1 MATKAAAPKIRSE
14 EMLRDGTL
22 SNPTRAEL
30 DYAHEQ
36 YLAASRSRQL
46 ATIAEQEAAEAA
58 NLARSAESE
67 WERIY
72 SSVREASLLSPM

>member
-22 SNPTRAEL
+22 DSPTRAEL

-36 YLAASRSRQL
+36 YLAASRARQL
-46 ATIAEQEAAEAA
+46 ATIAEQDAAEAA
-58 NLARSAESE
+58 NQARSNESR

-72 SSVREASLLSPM
+72 SSVREAALLSPM

>member
-22 SNPTRAEL
+22 DSPTRAEL

-36 YLAASRSRQL
+36 YLAASRARQL
-46 ATIAEQEAAEAA
+46 ATIA
-58 NLARSAESE
+58 
-67 WERIY
+67 
-72 SSVREASLLSPM
+72 